1 MRDYIKAYDKTHP
14 MEFFQVE
21 ETNNR
26 PFSLIEDI
34 KIINQILLNEKYSE
48 LNPEF

>member
-14 MEFFQVE
+14 MELFQVDE
-21 ETNNR
+21 ANDK

-34 KIINQILLNEKYSE
+34 KIIN
-48 LNPEF
+48 